1 MDQQVAW
8 CLVASVALLAGCS
21 RQPTSNCEPVERY
34 STASSAPPIQIPD
47 DLSPPNEADALR
59 LPPGA
64 VANVTPSDRCLESPP
79 PFSGASRLGR
89 ERAAEAAE
97 AADVAAP
104 VEAPVVPPEAEN
116 GDRVI
121 DN

>member
-1 MDQQVAW
+1 MRQRVAW
-8 CLVASVALLAGCS
+8 CLVASTVVLAGCS

-34 STASSAPPIQIPD
+34 STASSSPPMRIPD

-59 LPPGA
+59 LPPGPGGS
-64 VANVTPSDRCLESPP
+64 VAPSDRCLESPP

-89 ERAAEAAE
+89 ERAAEAA
-97 AADVAAP
+97 APADAP
-104 VEAPVVPPEAEN
+104 AVPPEAAN

>member
-1 MDQQVAW
+1 M
-8 CLVASVALLAGCS
+8 
-21 RQPTSNCEPVERY
+21 
-34 STASSAPPIQIPD
+34 QIPD
-47 DLSPPNEADALR
+47 DLSPPDEADALR

-64 VANVTPSDRCLESPP
+64 GGSVAPSDRCLESPP

-89 ERAAEAAE
+89 ERAAEAADAAVTEE
-97 AADVAAP
+97 APAAP
-104 VEAPVVPPEAEN
+104 PAAQPEAVN